1 MFDIAKRN
9 EKVTLEMLNSFRS
22 LSSAT
27 IHEAMGRKGAF
38 SSEIKPIWPGSILC
52 GRALTVQSE
61 PGDNLMLHKAITL
74 AKEGDVL
81 VVATG
86 GYKEAGIWGEVM
98 TVAAIAKGI
107 AGLVTDASVRDTVAI
122 KKHGF
127 PVFSMG
133 ISIKGTTK
141 LTPGKINNP
150 IVIGGQLVNPGDLIF
165 GDNDGLVLVS
175 PEDAAKALELSRQ
188 REEKEKLIM
197 ERLRN
202 GETTMDIL
210 GLNEAFERLKLNEEV

>member
-9 EKVTLEMLNSFRS
+9 EKVTIEMLHSFRS
-22 LSSAT
+22 MSSAT
-27 IHEAMGRKGAF
+27 IHEAMGRKGAVC
-38 SSEIKPIWPGSILC
+38 SNIKPIWPGTVLC
-52 GRALTVQSE
+52 GRALTVQCE
-61 PGDNLMLHKAITL
+61 PGDNLILHKAITL

-81 VVATG
+81 VVTTG

-107 AGLVTDASVRDTVAI
+107 TGLVTDGSVRDTMAI
-122 KKHGF
+122 KKHAF
-127 PVFSMG
+127 PIFSMG
-133 ISIKGTTK
+133 VSIKGTTK

-150 IVIGGQLVNPGDLIF
+150 IVLGGQLINSGDIIF
-165 GDNDGLVLVS
+165 GDNDGLVLVR
-175 PEDAAKALELSRQ
+175 PEDAEMVLKLSRQ

-197 ERLRN
+197 ERLNN

-210 GLNEAFERLKLNEEV
+210 GLNEAFERLQLKEEE